1 MRISILFA
9 QAAAEYGALGASR
22 AANGGSRVSEAV
34 DWAASATPGE
44 WALLAGGVIVA
55 AVILNR
61 LFDAM

>member
-1 MRISILFA
+1 MLISIPIA

-22 AANGGSRVSEAV
+22 TGGGPSRVSDAV

-44 WALLAGGVIVA
+44 WLLVAGGVIVA

>member
-1 MRISILFA
+1 MRFPILLA

-22 AANGGSRVSEAV
+22 SGNGGSRVSEAV

-44 WALLAGGVIVA
+44 WALIAGGVIVA
-55 AVILNR
+55 VVILNR